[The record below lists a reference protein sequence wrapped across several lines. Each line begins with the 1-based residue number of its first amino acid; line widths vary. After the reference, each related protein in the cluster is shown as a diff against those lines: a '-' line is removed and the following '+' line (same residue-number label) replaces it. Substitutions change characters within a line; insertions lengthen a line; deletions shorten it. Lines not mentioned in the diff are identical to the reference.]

1 MRLESLLKN
10 KDIVSLYKYALRALG
25 GTPMWLR
32 NQGMEFQFFGR
43 IADLY
48 DLPEEEAVNEI
59 RKAWRFLDDEVSP
72 GENAS
77 FYQAAGLVVA
87 PPGQVPG
94 EASFIL
100 QPGALEVTI
109 RHLCKGWSA
118 EKGVH
123 VGPGNAEFGSSVFEK
138 QYVEKMPKDWVTRAL
153 AGRDL
158 YVLNGHDE
166 WATELIHRFGLSGLR
181 SMSYQEWERAL
192 RRMTNHPL
200 TVALTGVVLKVALL
214 HRPGT
219 LGSFFRAFPCC
230 ALEGFRRQQDELL
243 PLPLPEETP
252 ADQELREVV
261 EDLFGRMEPM
271 TSSDVENLEKM
282 IRAHGHRAW
291 TWMGVMMV
299 NYMYCTGQNGKMLTD
314 TMMHC
319 QVPSK
324 VQVEAVQRLEDASKL
339 WVKDF
344 EDKVTFANWEHL
356 SENLGDMYTGQGVCK
371 SYSLTLE
378 AIIPTTPGKGE
389 AARVDLSSVVSEHL
403 KAYVDDPSRVRI
415 PDEELVNPRISAKVQ
430 VDSQEEWNKIVS
442 HLCQAGMLEREVA
455 GETLTYRGTPVRNG
469 AFGVHKKWIAR
480 EDGSWLRCL
489 RLIINLIPSNGFQR
503 RLPIQA
509 SKAMGY
515 APLWGQL
522 SLHDG
527 EVLLCCAEDQRHCF
541 HVYRP
546 GYSWRGFFVLNRKA
560 SGASFGDGRG
570 EPAYPRVISAPMGWN
585 NVVDFIQDG
594 FENLGKRAGLTPSHI
609 IKMNEPSPLAPLV
622 TPRTFHSF
630 YVDNYD
636 ELHVVWETD
645 VGIYEG
651 KPSDSQVRLRR
662 EMERIG
668 VERDP
673 QKAAENSKSWT
684 SLGAEVDGIAG
695 RVGSSLK
702 FRRALLGANLQSS
715 SEAGLRRHSLDFQ
728 SVVSKNMHSVQYNR
742 SFACLFDEIYLSM
755 GQSQNGEVS
764 QGARDE
770 LLLLSC
776 SLPFHWISQRSGVC
790 GQVFATDASPDGGGA
805 CISTGLTRSG
815 FGRVHSLVHE
825 AEGMENGASDP
836 LVVVEMF
843 AGMGGLHQAL
853 ELLGLTPMGVI
864 GVDISPESARVMRH
878 HCRHI
883 MWYKNIEDI
892 TKEEVKRWRAMH
904 PKALRVLI
912 SGGWPC
918 VNHSVLNP
926 WRQGANAS
934 TSMLLD
940 SMLQIRDWL
949 KIVSAELGLPS
960 WEVCELYE
968 NVVMDKSD
976 LESQSAKI
984 GCKPTFVEAADV
996 GWVRRPRLYWQLNLP
1011 LIKAVD
1017 AKVVGQQQ
1025 MRGQD
1030 YALPVVQ
1037 LQTEKLPLETFLKA
1051 GCRKMAEPSQPFATL
1066 TRPKARQHP
1075 PEQPAGLEQCTA
1087 KAIRRWKG
1095 DAHRVQP
1102 YQYEDRNLVLDPS
1115 SGPRRPTAEEQLRLM
1130 GFTSSHLTIKKKL
1143 TNDEKQQLI
1152 GNSFHA
1158 IVVARLLCRLV
1169 CTQDEVQ
1176 GQNLTAILWE
1186 TWTQLEEKAAL
1197 EEKPWQQRFG
1207 LKAAGVSGVVG
1218 LRKLLLPQADLPLR
1232 AFVDPG
1238 NRLTD
1243 EEFLAYLLTR
1253 VATHRNGELR
1263 VDLGQPYSSGTICRQ
1278 SVDPGSWTWKVLLSY
1293 KWKEKSCHIN
1303 VLESI
1308 AILDLT
1314 RKLAKDQRY
1323 HGKRLILLVDNQV
1336 ALNVLCKG
1344 RSGAKALQMPLRRIM
1359 AVLVSMGSSFCLGWV
1374 KSKWNPADGPSRWA
1388 HKQP

>member
-1 MRLESLLKN
+1 MALKFLLPYALMLLVVEAFYCRVLEDVASNLPKGWR
-10 KDIVSLYKYALRALG
+10 YALRRFNQLICPPKASQRVVSEDYLEQLEHPAFLFRVEFTKKDLHEKVGFDVILRSDYIEVEKVTEGPAGRWNELKPLKALQRQDRIIEVNQIVGNSTKMVEELKRAATLRLLVVRVSEEDRRELNRRSAAKELRKVLEMPGPRHLLSGIPEPSTSKVLALHARNIEQFLAIQPITVLMVYAHWCNHCQQLTPEFRRAAELIETKDVETSVKILGCSTVEKDG
-25 GTPMWLR
+25 GKVMKDAVLSFFEGREGSSPAVGKGDSSQGWGCKALPMAGGGPEPWRRTGRGIGDRGGEPGEAVETGAAGIDGLARALEESSDSSSSSSGLLANVTLKRFEELLAQTTGMGTATSSQMLPAVARGYFSQIFLVKHPESSIGLR
-32 NQGMEFQFFGR
+32 NLRELRTLVTMIDHMANNDGLRALDVAVQRLKAIELFIAQGHWQQASQLEGEQRAWFRQELRAAQQEHQAETKLQRESNYFLRDRRPWPPPPRGDPKKDDKDDHPPDNQEPR
-43 IADLY
+43 DGIPVL
-48 DLPEEEAVNEI
+48 LPEQEAVNEI

-77 FYQAAGLVVA
+77 FYQAAGLAVA

-100 QPGALEVTI
+100 QPGASEVTI

-230 ALEGFRRQQDELL
+230 ALEGFRRQQGELL

-299 NYMYCTGQNGKMLTD
+299 NYMYCTGQNGKLLTD
-314 TMMHC
+314 TMMHG

-324 VQVEAVQRLEDASKL
+324 
-339 WVKDF
+339 
-344 EDKVTFANWEHL
+344 
-356 SENLGDMYTGQGVCK
+356 
-371 SYSLTLE
+371 
-378 AIIPTTPGKGE
+378 
-389 AARVDLSSVVSEHL
+389 
-403 KAYVDDPSRVRI
+403 
-415 PDEELVNPRISAKVQ
+415 
-430 VDSQEEWNKIVS
+430 
-442 HLCQAGMLEREVA
+442 
-455 GETLTYRGTPVRNG
+455 
-469 AFGVHKKWIAR
+469 
-480 EDGSWLRCL
+480 
-489 RLIINLIPSNGFQR
+489 
-503 RLPIQA
+503 
-509 SKAMGY
+509 
-515 APLWGQL
+515 
-522 SLHDG
+522 
-527 EVLLCCAEDQRHCF
+527 
-541 HVYRP
+541 
-546 GYSWRGFFVLNRKA
+546 
-560 SGASFGDGRG
+560 
-570 EPAYPRVISAPMGWN
+570 
-585 NVVDFIQDG
+585 
-594 FENLGKRAGLTPSHI
+594 
-609 IKMNEPSPLAPLV
+609 
-622 TPRTFHSF
+622 
-630 YVDNYD
+630 
-636 ELHVVWETD
+636 
-645 VGIYEG
+645 
-651 KPSDSQVRLRR
+651 VRLRR
-662 EMERIG
+662 EMEKIG

-836 LVVVEMF
+836 PVVVEMF

-853 ELLGLTPMGVI
+853 ELRGLTPMGVI

-883 MWYKNIEDI
+883 MWYKNVEDI

-984 GCKPTFVEAADV
+984 GCKPTFVEAAD
-996 GWVRRPRLYWQLNLP
+996 GRCWL
-1011 LIKAVD
+1011 
-1017 AKVVGQQQ
+1017 G
-1025 MRGQD
+1025 
-1030 YALPVVQ
+1030 
-1037 LQTEKLPLETFLKA
+1037 
-1051 GCRKMAEPSQPFATL
+1051 
-1066 TRPKARQHP
+1066 PKASF
-1075 PEQPAGLEQCTA
+1075 
-1087 KAIRRWKG
+1087 
-1095 DAHRVQP
+1095 
-1102 YQYEDRNLVLDPS
+1102 VLAVELATDKS
-1115 SGPRRPTAEEQLRLM
+1115 S
-1130 GFTSSHLTIKKKL
+1130 
-1143 TNDEKQQLI
+1143 
-1152 GNSFHA
+1152 
-1158 IVVARLLCRLV
+1158 
-1169 CTQDEVQ
+1169 
-1176 GQNLTAILWE
+1176 
-1186 TWTQLEEKAAL
+1186 
-1197 EEKPWQQRFG
+1197 
-1207 LKAAGVSGVVG
+1207 
-1218 LRKLLLPQADLPLR
+1218 
-1232 AFVDPG
+1232 
-1238 NRLTD
+1238 
-1243 EEFLAYLLTR
+1243 
-1253 VATHRNGELR
+1253 
-1263 VDLGQPYSSGTICRQ
+1263 
-1278 SVDPGSWTWKVLLSY
+1278 
-1293 KWKEKSCHIN
+1293 
-1303 VLESI
+1303 
-1308 AILDLT
+1308 
-1314 RKLAKDQRY
+1314 
-1323 HGKRLILLVDNQV
+1323 
-1336 ALNVLCKG
+1336 
-1344 RSGAKALQMPLRRIM
+1344 
-1359 AVLVSMGSSFCLGWV
+1359 
-1374 KSKWNPADGPSRWA
+1374 
-1388 HKQP
+1388 